1 MASIANS
8 IYSFKGFMKSFNSRE
23 FLSREDARKYS
34 PFFDDNYN
42 LVYWVNSSYDQD
54 SGRRK
59 KRSYF
64 RHYPIKELT
73 YKKTNTELKIIKEKD
88 NRHKKTQNILMD
100 IINEKISKSE
110 NLDWF
115 YKDERLTDFPI
126 SGNLLKYVE
135 KAKREHNINIAPLNL
150 DYCLDIVLLGQKL
163 NEQNIILGA
172 IEIENTH
179 EAEFLKVLVC
189 KSLGFP
195 LFTIDISEYNENEI
209 NKELCLKLL
218 LETTRDN
225 TQSRRRNFIYIHNL
239 LLPIFIIKNNDWDFD
254 EGHQYLIIMKKDEDI
269 DRFKKY
275 INILKNGLGLN
286 EKNVLFQ
293 CVKINMNVAS
303 SITMQENDLGLLTQN
318 TRDYNTSRYIRLVLE
333 RPEEN
338 RNLYIFHFILCKLLA
353 LHFDCIV
360 GYKYKRHFSYEKNE
374 NGFLWNAKKYNKS
387 ILEWEY
393 KKYCPKQLS
402 EPIFMIVDEIK
413 KHTHLFN

>member
-1 MASIANS
+1 MAFVAKS
-8 IYSFKGFMKSFNSRE
+8 IYSFKGLMKSFKSAE
-23 FLSREDARKYS
+23 FFSREDARKYS
-34 PFFDDNYN
+34 PFFDDDYN

-64 RHYPIKELT
+64 RHYPKRELIC
-73 YKKTNTELKIIKEKD
+73 KKANTELKIIKEKD
-88 NRHKKTQNILMD
+88 NRHKKAQKILMD
-100 IINEKISKSE
+100 ILNKKISKSE

-126 SGNLLKYVE
+126 GGNLLKYVE
-135 KAKREHNINIAPLNL
+135 KAKEEHKINIAPLNL
-150 DYCLDIVLLGQKL
+150 DYCLDIVLLGQEL
-163 NEQNIILGA
+163 NGQNVILGA

-209 NKELCLKLL
+209 NNELCLKLL
-218 LETTRDN
+218 LETTKDN
-225 TQSRRRNFIYIHNL
+225 IQSRRRNFIYIHNL
-239 LLPIFIIKNNDWDFD
+239 LLPIFIIKNNDWDLD
-254 EGHQYLIIMKKDEDI
+254 DGHQYLIIMKKDDDI
-269 DRFKKY
+269 DRFKKDM
-275 INILKNGLGLN
+275 NILKNELGLN

-293 CVKINMNVAS
+293 SVKINMNVDS
-303 SITMQENDLGLLTQN
+303 STTMQENDLGLLTQN
-318 TRDYNTSRYIRLVLE
+318 TNDYNTSRYIRLILE

-338 RNLYIFHFILCKLLA
+338 KNLYLFHFVLCRLLA

-360 GYKYKRHFSYEKNE
+360 GYKYKRRSAYDKNE
-374 NGFLWNAKKYNKS
+374 DEFLWNLKKYNKS
-387 ILEWEY
+387 IMDWEY

-402 EPIFMIVDEIK
+402 EPIFMCGVCIDR
-413 KHTHLFN
+413 FNKY

>member
-1 MASIANS
+1 
-8 IYSFKGFMKSFNSRE
+8 MKSFKSAE
-23 FLSREDARKYS
+23 FFSREDARKYS
-34 PFFDDNYN
+34 PFFDDDYN

-54 SGRRK
+54 SGKRK

-64 RHYPIKELT
+64 RHYPKKELIC
-73 YKKTNTELKIIKEKD
+73 KKANTELKIIKEKD
-88 NRHKKTQNILMD
+88 NRHKKAQKILMD
-100 IINEKISKSE
+100 ILNKKISKSE

-126 SGNLLKYVE
+126 GGNLLKYVE
-135 KAKREHNINIAPLNL
+135 KAKEEHKINIAPLNL
-150 DYCLDIVLLGQKL
+150 DYCLDIVLLGQEL
-163 NEQNIILGA
+163 NGQNVILGA

-218 LETTRDN
+218 LETTKDN
-225 TQSRRRNFIYIHNL
+225 IQSRRRNFIYIHNL
-239 LLPIFIIKNNDWDFD
+239 LLPIYIIKNKDWDFD
-254 EGHQYLIIMKKDEDI
+254 DGHQYLIIMKKDDDI
-269 DRFKKY
+269 DRFKKD
-275 INILKNGLGLN
+275 INILKNELGLN

-293 CVKINMNVAS
+293 CVKINMNVDS
-303 SITMQENDLGLLTQN
+303 SITMQGNDLGLLTQN
-318 TRDYNTSRYIRLVLE
+318 TNDYNTSRYIRLILE
-333 RPEEN
+333 RPEED
-338 RNLYIFHFILCKLLA
+338 RNLYLFHFVLCKLLA

-360 GYKYKRHFSYEKNE
+360 GYKYRRRSAYDRNE
-374 NGFLWNAKKYNKS
+374 DEYLWNLKKYNKN
-387 ILEWEY
+387 IMDWEY

-413 KHTHLFN
+413 KHTNLFN

>member
-1 MASIANS
+1 
-8 IYSFKGFMKSFNSRE
+8 MKSFKSAE
-23 FLSREDARKYS
+23 FFSREDAKKYS
-34 PFFDDNYN
+34 PFFDDDYN
-42 LVYWVNSSYDQD
+42 LVYWVNSSYDQN

-64 RHYPIKELT
+64 RHYPKKELIC
-73 YKKTNTELKIIKEKD
+73 KKANTELKIIKEKD
-88 NRHKKTQNILMD
+88 NRHKKAQNILMD
-100 IINEKISKSE
+100 ILNKKISKSE

-126 SGNLLKYVE
+126 GGNLLKYVE
-135 KAKREHNINIAPLNL
+135 KAKEEHKINIAPLNL
-150 DYCLDIVLLGQKL
+150 DYCLDIVLLGREL
-163 NEQNIILGA
+163 NGQNVILGA

-209 NKELCLKLL
+209 NNELCLKLL
-218 LETTRDN
+218 LETTKDN
-225 TQSRRRNFIYIHNL
+225 IQSRRRNFIYIHNL

-254 EGHQYLIIMKKDEDI
+254 DGHQYLIIMKNDDDI
-269 DRFKKY
+269 DRLKKD
-275 INILKNGLGLN
+275 IKILKNGLGLN

-293 CVKINMNVAS
+293 YVRINTDTDS
-303 SITMQENDLGLLTQN
+303 SITMQENDLSLLVQN
-318 TRDYNTSRYIRLVLE
+318 TNDYNTSRYIRLILE

-338 RNLYIFHFILCKLLA
+338 KNLYLFHFVLCRLLA

-360 GYKYKRHFSYEKNE
+360 GYKYKRRSAYDKNE
-374 NGFLWNAKKYNKS
+374 DEFLWNLKKYNKS
-387 ILEWEY
+387 IMDWEY

-413 KHTHLFN
+413 KHTNLFN